1 MGLKRYEMSGKE
13 SIYSIINFF
22 TAYLTINL
30 YEEIDEDALLSA
42 VKVAIVY
49 HPLFG
54 MRIGFENGLFYFEEN
69 PDPPLVFRS
78 DNAPKKYG
86 TLLNNHYPWMFVIEG
101 KKLVFYTMHYVT
113 DGLGMFNFCKTV
125 LHIYFQLKGVV
136 FSDGKTDFPD
146 GAPEQTMENPIEKYA
161 DKNCVG
167 VGTPKFDLPVLL
179 SHNVIQPGNAKSWM
193 LKIQFPEIRALAK
206 QSETSVFSVI
216 SCILS
221 RAMAKAY
228 GIESGN
234 IDVRVP
240 VNFRGIF
247 PSITDRNFVQ
257 GFSLCYMADRMNN
270 MSDAL
275 VETAFR
281 SQLDLWM
288 EKGNL
293 TEILN
298 RDVETAERL
307 KKDSGELQAIL
318 DFEQTTEPRA
328 NILYTHITR
337 PGFSDE
343 LMEHIAGMY
352 LAANDIQ
359 DDYVNVFGTTVGT
372 DICLTIQQCSADDC
386 YTDALREVLDKRDI
400 IYELD
405 RLELEP
411 DRSCMNT
418 SVLRNHKAIMK
429 FQKLKYRIGVI
440 DKYIKNIRYK

>member
-1 MGLKRYEMSGKE
+1 MALKRYEMSGKE

-22 TAYLTINL
+22 TAYLKINL
-30 YEEIDEDALLSA
+30 FEDIDEDALLSA
-42 VKVAIVY
+42 VKSAIVY

-54 MRIGFENGLFYFEEN
+54 TRIGFEDGLFYFEEN
-69 PDPPLVFRS
+69 PDPPLVFRAN
-78 DNAPKKYG
+78 NAPKIYG

-101 KKLVFYTMHYVT
+101 KKLVFYTMHYIT

-136 FSDGKTDFPD
+136 FKDTKTDFPD
-146 GAPEQTMENPIEKYA
+146 GTPEQTMENPIEKYS

-167 VGTPKFDLPVLL
+167 VGTPNFDPPVLL
-179 SHNVIQPGNAKSWM
+179 DMDILQPGNTHSWM
-193 LKIQFPEIRALAK
+193 LKMQFPEIRALAK
-206 QSETSVFSVI
+206 QSETSAFSVV

-228 GIESGN
+228 KIESGN

-240 VNFRGIF
+240 VNFRSIF

-257 GFSLCYMADRMNN
+257 GFSMCYMADRMNN
-270 MSDAL
+270 MPDAL

-298 RDVETAERL
+298 NDVDTAERL
-307 KKDSGELQAIL
+307 KKNSDELNVIL
-318 DFEQTTEPRA
+318 DFEQPTEQRA

-343 LMEHIAGMY
+343 LMEHIAGMF
-352 LAANDIQ
+352 LASNDIQ

-372 DICLTIQQCSADDC
+372 DICLTIQQCSVDDC
-386 YTDALREVLDKRDI
+386 YTEALKEVLDERGI
-400 IYELD
+400 SYELNKI
-405 RLELEP
+405 ELEP
-411 DRSCMNT
+411 ERICMNT
-418 SVLRNHKAIMK
+418 AILRKHKGIMK
-429 FQKLKYRIGVI
+429 VQKLKYRIDVI
-440 DKYIKNIRYK
+440 DKYLKSKIK